1 MVIFFNPV
9 QNMNIILKTSG
20 GHVIVRPDTTW
31 EKDNDDLYLPDF
43 VQSLSYTP
51 ILFVRMSRPGR
62 SIQKEFASRY
72 YDSFGYG
79 MLFYPD
85 DLDDGTP
92 EGFAAASCL
101 DKTSLLP
108 FPLYNMVVL
117 GNEGNVF
124 QLEKAGQPL
133 FSCDASQES
142 AIRSTADVD
151 ALIEEVTGRVSVRTG
166 DMVAIE
172 LAPRMNIFRREEGNL
187 QIRGTYCENE
197 ILNFQIIVD

>member
-1 MVIFFNPV
+1 
-9 QNMNIILKTSG
+9 MNIVLKTAS

-43 VQSLSYTP
+43 VDTLSFTP

-62 SIQKEFASRY
+62 SIRKEFAGRY

-79 MLFYPD
+79 LLFYPEE
-85 DLDDGTP
+85 LDDGSA

-101 DKTSLLP
+101 DKTSILP
-108 FPLYNMVVL
+108 SPLYNMVVL

-124 QLEKAGQPL
+124 RLEKEGKEI
-133 FSCDASQES
+133 FSCEAFKES
-142 AIRSTADVD
+142 AVRTVADVD
-151 ALIEEVTGRVSVRTG
+151 TLIEEVTSHVSVRTG

-172 LAPRMNIFRREEGNL
+172 LAPRQVIYNREEGNRSI
-187 QIRGTYCENE
+187 QGHFCENE
-197 ILNFQIIVD
+197 IISFQIIVD